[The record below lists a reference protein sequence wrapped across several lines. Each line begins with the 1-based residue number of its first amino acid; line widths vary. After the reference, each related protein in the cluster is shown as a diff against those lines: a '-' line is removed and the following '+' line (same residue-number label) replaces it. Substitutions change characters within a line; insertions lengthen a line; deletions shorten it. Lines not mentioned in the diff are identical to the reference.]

1 MSTIYNIIMSA
12 ENIINMYKDYKRSG
26 GFGIY
31 KVESLMSKNL
41 KTNDIPTLLNQEQKL
56 IELYCMTYDKP
67 ITLNI
72 LEKKYLGRKRVSV
85 YNRIQY
91 RHTNSINALNTSV
104 KLDKV
109 DAYTYFM
116 KNNSIHGYMNREY
129 WKENELMK
137 KELTM

>member
-31 KVESLMSKNL
+31 TIESLMSNNL
-41 KTNDIPTLLNQEQKL
+41 KTNDIPNLLNQEQKL

-91 RHTNSINALNTSV
+91 RHTNSINVLSRSA
-104 KLDKV
+104 KV

-137 KELTM
+137 KELSM

>member
-31 KVESLMSKNL
+31 KVESLMSNNL

-85 YNRIQY
+85 YSRIQY
-91 RHTNSINALNTSV
+91 RHTNSINALSRSV
-104 KLDKV
+104 KP

>member
-26 GFGIY
+26 GFGVYTI
-31 KVESLMSKNL
+31 ESLMSNNQ
-41 KTNDIPTLLNQEQKL
+41 KTNDIPNLLNQEQKL

-91 RHTNSINALNTSV
+91 RHTNSINVLSRSA
-104 KLDKV
+104 KV

-137 KELTM
+137 KELSM

>member
-1 MSTIYNIIMSA
+1 MSTNYNIIMSA

-31 KVESLMSKNL
+31 TIESLMSNNL

-91 RHTNSINALNTSV
+91 RHTNIINALSRSV
-104 KLDKV
+104 KI

>member
-26 GFGIY
+26 GFGVYTID
-31 KVESLMSKNL
+31 SLTSNDL
-41 KTNDIPTLLNQEQKL
+41 NRNDISNLLKQEQQL
-56 IELYCMTYDKP
+56 IELYGMAYDKP

-85 YNRIQY
+85 YSRIQY
-91 RHTNSINALNTSV
+91 RHTNSINVLSRSA
-104 KLDKV
+104 KV
-109 DAYTYFM
+109 DAYKYFM

>member
-1 MSTIYNIIMSA
+1 MSA
-12 ENIINMYKDYKRSG
+12 ENIIKMYKDYKKSG
-26 GFGIY
+26 GFGVYIMD
-31 KVESLMSKNL
+31 SLMSKNI
-41 KTNDIPTLLNQEQKL
+41 KNNDISNLLDQEQKL

-91 RHTNSINALNTSV
+91 RHTNIINALSRSV
-104 KLDKV
+104 KI

>member
-1 MSTIYNIIMSA
+1 MSTNYNIIMSA

-31 KVESLMSKNL
+31 TIESLTGKSINV
-41 KTNDIPTLLNQEQKL
+41 NDIPNLLNQEKKL

-91 RHTNSINALNTSV
+91 RHTNIINALSRSV
-104 KLDKV
+104 KI
-109 DAYTYFM
+109 DAYTYFV
-116 KNNSIHGYMNREY
+116 KNNSMHGYMNREY

-137 KELTM
+137 TELTM